1 MSLATSQATAASLLM
16 HGHSIRDLPRLRL
29 IAQAGGDRAASA
41 AKRLPPDANLALVA
55 RGELDVTRELAIAIA
70 VAGVAALGLLLCVL
84 WVGYQAIQR
93 LMSRLRDDAE
103 GAELVDTFGGSF
115 RPL

>member
-1 MSLATSQATAASLLM
+1 M
-16 HGHSIRDLPRLRL
+16 HSHSVRDLPRLRL
-29 IAQAGGDRAASA
+29 IAQAGGDRAAAA
-41 AKRLPPDANLALVA
+41 AKRLPQDSNFALVA

-70 VAGVAALGLLLCVL
+70 IAGIAALGLLLCVA
-84 WVGYQAIQR
+84 WMGYQAVQR
-93 LMSRLRDDAE
+93 LMARMRDDAE